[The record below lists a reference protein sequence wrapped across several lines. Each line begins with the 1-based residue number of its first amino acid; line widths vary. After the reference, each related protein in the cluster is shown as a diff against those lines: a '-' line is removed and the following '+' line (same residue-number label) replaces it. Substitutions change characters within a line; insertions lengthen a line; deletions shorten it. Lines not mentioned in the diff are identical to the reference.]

1 VNQKTDIQSKTS
13 QIFEQEFEILEESR
27 EILENNHTSKKEL
40 LNAYQILSQ
49 AYGKLIRIAVS
60 ITRMSDRYQKKLLRA
75 NEKIREQKVEL
86 ENTNKKLN
94 HLLKDFSELNATKD
108 KFFSI
113 IAHDL
118 KGAFSVQLSGSKL
131 LSDRIDTLD
140 KETIKI
146 VGEELKT
153 NTKNLF
159 NLLENLLNWS
169 RIQMGRTEYKPSKLM
184 LGDVTKECMD
194 IMEGKALEKG
204 VHLYSEI
211 GKNTFV
217 YADQDM
223 VNLVLRNLISNA
235 LKFTDRG
242 GTVRIT
248 SKKRDKKFVEL
259 SVTDTGV
266 GISKERIGK
275 LFRIDENCTTR
286 GTEDEKGT
294 GLGLIL
300 CKEFVEKNKGKIWVE
315 SKLGEGTSIKFTL
328 PAAF

>member
-1 VNQKTDIQSKTS
+1 MEKTLYIQSKTS
-13 QIFEQEFEILEESR
+13 QIFKQEFEILEQSR
-27 EILENNHTSKKEL
+27 EILENDYISKEKLIE
-40 LNAYQILSQ
+40 AYQFLIQ
-49 AYGKLIRIAVS
+49 AYGKLLRVAVS

-75 NEKIREQKVEL
+75 NEKIKQQKIEL
-86 ENTNKKLN
+86 EKTNRKLN
-94 HLLKDFSELNATKD
+94 QLLKDVRELNATKD

-131 LSDRIDTLD
+131 LSDHIDIMD
-140 KETIKI
+140 KEMIKT
-146 VGEELKT
+146 VSEELKA

-169 RIQMGRTEYKPSKLM
+169 RVQMGRMKYKPRKL
-184 LGDVTKECMD
+184 LLDDLIKEC
-194 IMEGKALEKG
+194 INLMEGKATEKEI
-204 VHLYSEI
+204 HLYSEI
-211 GKNTFV
+211 EQNTFV

-223 VNLVLRNLISNA
+223 VNLVLRNLVSNA
-235 LKFTDRG
+235 IKFTNRG
-242 GTVRIT
+242 GTISII
-248 SKKRDKKFVEL
+248 SKKQGKFVEIA
-259 SVTDTGV
+259 VTDTGV
-266 GISKERIGK
+266 GISKDKIDK
-275 LFRIDENCTTR
+275 LFRIDENYTTR

-315 SKLGEGTSIKFTL
+315 STLGKGTSVKFTV

>member
-1 VNQKTDIQSKTS
+1 MNQKTDIQSKTS
-13 QIFEQEFEILEESR
+13 QIFKQEFKILGESR
-27 EILENNHTSKKEL
+27 EILEDNHTSKKEL
-40 LNAYQILSQ
+40 LNAYQALSQ
-49 AYGKLIRIAVS
+49 AYGKLVRIAVS
-60 ITRMSDRYQKKLLRA
+60 ITRMSDRYQKKLFRA
-75 NEKIREQKVEL
+75 NEKIKKQKIEL

-94 HLLKDFSELNATKD
+94 HLLKDFKELNATKD

-169 RIQMGRTEYKPSKLM
+169 RIQMGGTKYEPRKLM
-184 LGDVTKECMD
+184 LDDVTKECVD

-204 VHLYSEI
+204 VHLYSEVE
-211 GKNTFV
+211 KNTFV

-223 VNLVLRNLISNA
+223 VNLVLRNLVSNA
-235 LKFTDRG
+235 MKFTNRG
-242 GTVRIT
+242 GTVCIT
-248 SKKRDKKFVEL
+248 SKKRDKFVEL

-315 SKLGEGTSIKFTL
+315 SKLGEGTSINFTF